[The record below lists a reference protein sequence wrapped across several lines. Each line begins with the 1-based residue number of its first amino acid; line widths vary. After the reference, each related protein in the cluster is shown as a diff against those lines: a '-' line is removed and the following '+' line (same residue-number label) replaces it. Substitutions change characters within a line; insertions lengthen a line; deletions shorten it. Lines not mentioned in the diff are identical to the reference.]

1 MIIINSAKITVIVIF
16 IVFVVVT
23 VAIRKQEVD
32 DRQERKSFKLILGIR
47 DVGIVSNSWRIE
59 KLAVHLT

>member
-1 MIIINSAKITVIVIF
+1 MIIITSAKITVIVIF

-32 DRQERKSFKLILGIR
+32 DRQERKSFKLTLDIR
-47 DVGIVSNSWRIE
+47 DVGIVSNSWRLE